1 MSGDKVSLDFL
12 GEQMLRM
19 QADLRGVRSEQ
30 VKLEGEQANLRADIH
45 RLDSKIDGLDAKVDG
60 LDAKVDGLDGKVDG
74 LDAKVNGLDAK
85 VDAHD
90 RSNQARFDQIDR
102 TMALNL
108 EIVLAAIRERP
119 AH

>member
-1 MSGDKVSLDFL
+1 MSDEVSLEFL

-30 VKLEGEQANLRADIH
+30 MKLESEQTSMRADFH
-45 RLDSKIDGLDAKVDG
+45 RLE
-60 LDAKVDGLDGKVDG
+60 GKVDRLEG
-74 LDAKVNGLDAK
+74 KVDRLEGK

-108 EIVLAAIRERP
+108 EITLEAIRAIGER
-119 AH
+119 

>member
-60 LDAKVDGLDGKVDG
+60 LDAKVDGLD
-74 LDAKVNGLDAK
+74 AKVNGLDAK

-119 AH
+119 GD